1 MQTINLKI
9 DDTFFPHFKAILE
22 SFVKDKKVEII
33 QDDDFD
39 FENNYP
45 KNAVV
50 SSVEDV
56 RKRVFEA
63 EKEIGLNE
71 DQYNKLMDKFFTEEL
86 GIKRWW

>member
-1 MQTINLKI
+1 MQTMNLKI

-39 FENNYP
+39 FEGNYP
-45 KNAVV
+45 KSAVV

-63 EKEIGLNE
+63 ENE
-71 DQYNKLMDKFFTEEL
+71 TGINEEQYNKLMDKFFTEEL
-86 GIKRWW
+86 GIKR

>member
-1 MQTINLKI
+1 MNLKI

-39 FENNYP
+39 FEGNYP
-45 KNAVV
+45 KSAVV

-63 EKEIGLNE
+63 ENE
-71 DQYNKLMDKFFTEEL
+71 TGINEEQYNKLMDKFFTEEL
-86 GIKRWW
+86 GIKR

>member
-33 QDDDFD
+33 QGDDFD

-45 KNAVV
+45 KNVVV

-56 RKRVFEA
+56 KKRVFEA
-63 EKEIGLNE
+63 ENEIGLNE
-71 DQYNKLMDKFFTEEL
+71 EQYNKLMDKFFTEEL
-86 GIKRWW
+86 GIKR

>member
-45 KNAVV
+45 KSAVV

-63 EKEIGLNE
+63 EKERGLNE
-71 DQYNKLMDKFFTEEL
+71 DEYNRLMDRFFTEEL
-86 GIKRWW
+86 GAKR

>member
-33 QDDDFD
+33 EDSDFN

-45 KNAVV
+45 KSVV
-50 SSVEDV
+50 VNSVEDV

-63 EKEIGLNE
+63 QKERGLNE
-71 DQYNKLMDKFFTEEL
+71 DEYNRLMDKFFTEEL
-86 GIKRWW
+86 GIKR

>member
-22 SFVKDKKVEII
+22 SFVKDKKVEIV
-33 QDDDFD
+33 QDDSFD

-63 EKEIGLNE
+63 EKEIGINE

-86 GIKRWW
+86 GIKR

>member
-9 DDTFFPHFKAILE
+9 DDTFFPHFRAILE

-33 QDDDFD
+33 QDDDFN
-39 FENNYP
+39 FESNYP
-45 KNAVV
+45 KSAVV

-63 EKEIGLNE
+63 EKEIGVNE
-71 DQYNKLMDKFFTEEL
+71 EQYNKFMDKFFTEEL
-86 GIKRWW
+86 GIKR

>member
-9 DDTFFPHFKAILE
+9 DD
-22 SFVKDKKVEII
+22 S
-33 QDDDFD
+33 FD

-45 KNAVV
+45 KSVVV

-63 EKEIGLNE
+63 EKEIGINE
-71 DQYNKLMDKFFTEEL
+71 EQYNKLMDKFFTEEL
-86 GIKRWW
+86 GIKR